1 MVYENEQIQAMFDKL
16 TEGCDKAIEFM
27 KSEFSIM
34 RVGRA
39 NSRILDRIMVD
50 YWGTPTL
57 LVNMCNI
64 SSPDPR
70 TLVLSL
76 WDKSAL
82 KATEKAILAANIG
95 INPVNDGT
103 IIRLAF
109 PEVTEER
116 RKDLVKQAKK
126 MCEDTKVVIRN
137 ERRES
142 MEKLKKLKTDK
153 ALSEDLIADY
163 EKEVDKVTNKNI
175 EITDK
180 LSKEKEKDI
189 MSV

>member
-1 MVYENEQIQAMFDKL
+1 
-16 TEGCDKAIEFM
+16 
-27 KSEFSIM
+27 FSIM